1 MRLTAIGGDETP
13 VRAQIL
19 QAKWPHRDRNSRWIA
34 LRGCCR
40 RCRRRLSG
48 FWPRRG
54 AKPDHLFRYA
64 LRADG
69 MADLARMRSCFAASC
84 CPALPSL
91 CRRRATRASPNK
103 EEDAG
108 ERRKSKQMRQ
118 EESRRRRIRTEEKAG
133 DITTTAGSGSR
144 GQEQQQNILPAAT
157 GGGFLLPAAA
167 NQRRGGEGRVEGS
180 GNGPHLLCAVAG

>member
-1 MRLTAIGGDETP
+1 MEVTRRPSELKFFKQNGLIETAIHAGSRCAAVVADAGGAYL
-13 VRAQIL
+13 VSGQGA
-19 QAKWPHRDRNSRWIA
+19 ARNRTIFF
-34 LRGCCR
+34 G
-40 RCRRRLSG
+40 
-48 FWPRRG
+48 
-54 AKPDHLFRYA
+54 YA

-157 GGGFLLPAAA
+157 CGGFLLPAA

-180 GNGPHLLCAVAG
+180 GNGPHLLCAAAG